1 MIRKFINFKQFS
13 TRYSSKLGGILIVS
27 FTISLVAL
35 TQIHAQE
42 KSGQNPSNTATNAQA
57 NTAQSMQRPQEVEFD
72 ARVIQG
78 QRAEGAVYLF
88 QRAPRDLPALLR
100 FKKNNLAPI
109 VEPIFG
115 RTPVVEL
122 KAAQAP
128 KDIIEE
134 KTPDDTQLQTKSP
147 RQKKRKNQK

>member
-1 MIRKFINFKQFS
+1 MMGKKNKINQFS
-13 TRYSSKLGGILIVS
+13 KRIMFILAVSCVIFSLGITQVS
-27 FTISLVAL
+27 
-35 TQIHAQE
+35 AQE
-42 KSGQNPSNTATNAQA
+42 K
-57 NTAQSMQRPQEVEFD
+57 NTAQGLQRPQEVEFD

-88 QRAPRDLPALLR
+88 QRAARDLPALLR

-115 RTPVVEL
+115 RAPIVEL

-128 KDIIEE
+128 KDIVEE
-134 KTPDDTQLQTKSP
+134 KKSVDASQSQSKSP
-147 RQKKRKNQK
+147 RQKKRKQQK

>member
-1 MIRKFINFKQFS
+1 MMGKKNKIDQFI
-13 TRYSSKLGGILIVS
+13 TRIIFVLG
-27 FTISLVAL
+27 ISCVMFGLRISEL
-35 TQIHAQE
+35 SAQE
-42 KSGQNPSNTATNAQA
+42 KTNQNANQNTPQGL
-57 NTAQSMQRPQEVEFD
+57 QRPQEVEFD

-109 VEPIFG
+109 VEPLFG
-115 RTPVVEL
+115 RAPVVEL

-128 KDIIEE
+128 KDIVEE
-134 KTPDDTQLQTKSP
+134 KNSADENQSQSKSP
-147 RQKKRKNQK
+147 RQKKRKQQK

>member
-1 MIRKFINFKQFS
+1 MISKFINFKRIS
-13 TRYSSKLGGILIVS
+13 TRYSSKLGIILIG
-27 FTISLVAL
+27 SLIGL
-35 TQIHAQE
+35 TQVYAQE
-42 KSGQNPSNTATNAQA
+42 KTVQNPSNQTQSAQPNSAQA
-57 NTAQSMQRPQEVEFD
+57 MQRPQEVEFD

-115 RTPVVEL
+115 RTAVVEL

-128 KDIIEE
+128 KDIVEE
-134 KTPDDTQLQTKSP
+134 KKPDDAQVQTKSP